1 MVAKKLNLHLGGYT
15 QVCRPAVR
23 SFVRVVKRRVA
34 SHPFVAFCISP
45 TANSSS
51 EKEEIFQSS
60 RMTTDSRASCAC
72 LL

>member
-34 SHPFVAFCISP
+34 SRRIRMRIRSLPFAFRQLRIP
-45 TANSSS
+45 HL
-51 EKEEIFQSS
+51 KRKKYFKVQG
-60 RMTTDSRASCAC
+60 
-72 LL
+72 